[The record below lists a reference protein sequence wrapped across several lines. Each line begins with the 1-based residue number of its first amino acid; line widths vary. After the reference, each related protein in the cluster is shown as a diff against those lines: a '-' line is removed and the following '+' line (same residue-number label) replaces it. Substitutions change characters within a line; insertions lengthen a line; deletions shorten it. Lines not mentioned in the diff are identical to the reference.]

1 MEFALLFQRLLIALG
16 LGLLVGLQR
25 ERVASRLAGVRTFP
39 LVTILGVF
47 CATLAQSFGG
57 GVVAAGFLALAG
69 LIIIGNIAEYR
80 AGTVDPGRT
89 TEVALLLMFALG
101 AYLVVGLTEIAVA
114 VGALVA
120 VLLYLKESLH
130 GVTAKLKE
138 TDVKAVMQF
147 ALISLVILPV
157 LPDRFFGP
165 YGVLNL
171 RHIWL
176 MVVLVVGL
184 SLVGYVIYKFLAP
197 SAGTLM
203 GGLLGGFVSS
213 TATTVS
219 YARRSAASPL
229 SSGVAG
235 VVIMIAS
242 TIVLL
247 RLLLEIAVVAPPF
260 WAVAGP
266 PILTLLTVLGLF
278 SLWLW
283 FRGRKEQDEIP
294 AVENPCE
301 MKSALLFGLSY
312 ALVLLGVAAASE
324 HFGNR
329 GLYVA
334 AALSG
339 LTKLD
344 AITLSTSQLVN
355 TGRVDGQTGWRLILV
370 AVMANLFFKGV
381 IVAVLGHKR
390 LLHKVTVFN
399 VVGTMVVIA
408 VLLFWPSV

>member
-1 MEFALLFQRLLIALG
+1 MELTFLVYRLLIALG

-25 ERVASRLAGVRTFP
+25 ERAASPLAGVRTFP
-39 LVTILGVF
+39 LVTLLGVF

-57 GVVAAGFLALAG
+57 GVMAAGFLALAG

-80 AGTVDPGRT
+80 AGNVDPGRT
-89 TEVALLLMFALG
+89 TEVAILLMFGLG
-101 AYLVVGLTEIAVA
+101 AYLVVGPVEVAVA

-120 VLLYLKESLH
+120 ILLYLKESLH
-130 GVTAKLKE
+130 DVTTKLKE
-138 TDVKAVMQF
+138 ADVKAVMQF
-147 ALISLVILPV
+147 AVISLVILPV
-157 LPDRFFGP
+157 LPDRFLGP

-176 MVVLVVGL
+176 MVVLVVGI
-184 SLVGYVIYKFLAP
+184 SLVGYVLYKLLTP
-197 SAGTLM
+197 SAGALV

-213 TATTVS
+213 TATTVT

-229 SSGVAG
+229 SLGVAG

-242 TIVLL
+242 TIVLV

-260 WAVAGP
+260 LAVAGP
-266 PILTLLTVLGLF
+266 PLLTLLTVLGLF

-283 FRGRKEQDEIP
+283 FRGRKEQDEMP
-294 AVENPCE
+294 TVDNPCE
-301 MKSALLFGLSY
+301 MKSAMLFGLSY
-312 ALVLLGVAAASE
+312 AVVLLGVAAASE
-324 HFGNR
+324 HFGTR

-355 TGRVDGQTGWRLILV
+355 TGRVDGHTAWRLILV

-381 IVAVLGHKR
+381 IVAVLGNKR
-390 LLHKVTVFN
+390 LLHRVTVFN
-399 VVGTMVVIA
+399 VVGAMVVITL
-408 VLLFWPSV
+408 LLFWP